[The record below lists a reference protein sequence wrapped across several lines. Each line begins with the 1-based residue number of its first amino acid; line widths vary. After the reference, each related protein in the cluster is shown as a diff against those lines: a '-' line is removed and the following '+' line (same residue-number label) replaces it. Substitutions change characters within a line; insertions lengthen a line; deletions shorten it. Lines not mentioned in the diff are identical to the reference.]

1 MKTEIKITMILA
13 EIRDLSE
20 ADFEAHRFTCLTAGD
35 FRGKALTAVG
45 GPDGKSGIESVGYFA
60 LPPGTRF
67 DVCPKSL
74 TVEEYADGED
84 TVRVEHA
91 LAFARFTNADGVV
104 CLMLNEDHP
113 DETVRLSNTCVAFCH
128 LGEDGKIRV
137 EVSTIR
143 SASRIAPPS
152 GAVSPRISST
162 PGLPFH
168 VRENGEL
175 YYQFR
180 NSTEKTLLTAGRDVA
195 LELCSLVNTACHVAG
210 SAPRRNAMKRALQSL
225 GAIFS
230 RPCPQ
235 TERPEILHERA
246 GRVETL
252 LNAYRRT
259 VKPSGDVRDSVDIL
273 DDIAKAQ
280 TFLRAGFGDC
290 AGDISLKPDPGAAR
304 ARILELVGLH
314 ERAKVE
320 IGWDVELGEFTVLNP
335 LAAKPV
341 SVPLARCELRAF
353 WDCPGSADYTA
364 GAYREAC
371 EFFTA

>member
-45 GPDGKSGIESVGYFA
+45 GPDGKSGIEGVGYFA

-162 PGLPFH
+162 RGLPFH
-168 VRENGEL
+168 VREGGTV
-175 YYQFR
+175 YYQWA
-180 NSTEKTLLTAGRDVA
+180 NSDESDLLKTDKGLA
-195 LELCSLVNTACHVAG
+195 LELCSLAHAAWRVAG
-210 SAPRRNAMKRALQSL
+210 S
-225 GAIFS
+225 
-230 RPCPQ
+230 
-235 TERPEILHERA
+235 
-246 GRVETL
+246 
-252 LNAYRRT
+252 
-259 VKPSGDVRDSVDIL
+259 
-273 DDIAKAQ
+273 
-280 TFLRAGFGDC
+280 
-290 AGDISLKPDPGAAR
+290 
-304 ARILELVGLH
+304 
-314 ERAKVE
+314 
-320 IGWDVELGEFTVLNP
+320 
-335 LAAKPV
+335 
-341 SVPLARCELRAF
+341 
-353 WDCPGSADYTA
+353 
-364 GAYREAC
+364 
-371 EFFTA
+371 